1 MTISANQCNGPIQK
15 PKLEPV
21 DSRSGWNLNKIFSFG
36 TSVAKKTS
44 SCNARESTC
53 SKNNQAENSSTQG
66 IETREESV
74 QSNVSTSST
83 PSTKDIHKCFCCG
96 TILAVPPR
104 AGKFRCSIC
113 QTTNILVELITKP
126 ELDERIGMEKGSE
139 PISVASVKSLIGECY
154 DRLQKN
160 KTDLGSSKSL
170 HEIFDPLGKYL
181 YDVFSSH
188 DLLNKAFF
196 SKPQYEMLNS
206 SNKTNSVHVDRKG
219 IKEVFFLLTT
229 LPTKRPLYYALKG
242 ANCSLRR
249 LERVFTRGLDEDR
262 WVFILFEIPFFQISL
277 TPPSVQKVPE
287 MTDAPEIRMLCY
299 EILKRCLGVLSNIH
313 DSKKTK
319 QIVLNFARM
328 DESAFF
334 SILEVFNLYLSFQ
347 LKKYYCVAN
356 NPQNSHDGSHS
367 PNSILVPSLEEDEE
381 YYRVVA
387 LKAETESA
395 SQSLVS
401 LLIPGNSK
409 HLDAGPSRSYS
420 SKKSR
425 KENKIKLLQ
434 YGNDWRIHSVL
445 VAISFLFRANRL
457 RSKPI
462 PTYHFYNFLVDY
474 VHIKVDFDTW
484 QRDERRAQRK
494 DAIMRD
500 VLNSIHGSGARNSKS
515 VNFNFYMCQYPF
527 TISLGS
533 KISILEH
540 EARRQ
545 MERKA
550 EEAFINSLDKRVVFD
565 THLRIS
571 VRRDHVV
578 QDSLRCLQNNLGSF
592 KKSLRVSFL
601 NEPGI
606 DAGGV
611 RKEWFMLL
619 TKEIFNPLSG
629 MFSNIEDSNLLWFA
643 LGPTEREDMYQLF
656 GSILGLALYN
666 STVLELNFPQALYKV
681 LAGKSLNQSDYKTLH
696 PTIYRSLSSLRKVD
710 ANELNTLGLTFEVTY
725 KDVLGTTQTKE
736 LIEGGA
742 DVLVDESNLEQ
753 YIDLYTLFFLRDGV
767 SRQLDA
773 FIDGFKNVIGGNAL
787 SLFDEEEIELL
798 LCGHTDHGIDV
809 EILESVTKYTGWPSA
824 QEAKNSTVIKWFWE
838 IMQSMDQNHRKLL
851 MSFVTGSDR
860 VPATGIQNLPFR
872 IHLLNDNQDSCRLPL
887 AHTCFN
893 ELAIYNYSSKEKL
906 SQKLYRAME
915 ESSGFGI
922 K

>member
-21 DSRSGWNLNKIFSFG
+21 DSRSNWNLNKIFSFG

-44 SCNARESTC
+44 SCNARESTS
-53 SKNNQAENSSTQG
+53 SKNNQAEHSSMQG
-66 IETREESV
+66 IETREELV
-74 QSNVSTSST
+74 QSNVLTSST
-83 PSTKDIHKCFCCG
+83 SSTKDIHKCFCCG

-104 AGKFRCSIC
+104 ASKFRCSIC
-113 QTTNILVELITKP
+113 QTTNILVELVTKP
-126 ELDERIGMEKGSE
+126 GLDGRIGIEKGSE
-139 PISVASVKSLIGECY
+139 SISVALVKSLISECY

-181 YDVFSSH
+181 YDVFSSY
-188 DLLNKAFF
+188 DTLNKAFF

-242 ANCSLRR
+242 ANCLLRR
-249 LERVFTRGLDEDR
+249 LKRVFTRGLDEDR

-277 TPPSVQKVPE
+277 TPPSVQKVPK

-313 DSKKTK
+313 DSKKSK
-319 QIVLNFARM
+319 QIVLNFAKM
-328 DESAFF
+328 DEGAFF

-367 PNSILVPSLEEDEE
+367 PNSILVPSLEDDEE

-387 LKAETESA
+387 LKAEIELA

-409 HLDAGPSRSYS
+409 NLDAGPSRSYS

-445 VAISFLFRANRL
+445 VAILFLFRANRL

-515 VNFNFYMCQYPF
+515 INFKFYMCQYPF

-592 KKSLRVSFL
+592 KKSLRVLFL

-681 LAGKSLNQSDYKTLH
+681 LAGKSLNQLDYKTLH

-710 ANELNTLGLTFEVTY
+710 ANELNLLGLTFEVTY

-809 EILESVTKYTGWPSA
+809 EILESVTKYTGWSSA

-893 ELAIYNYSSKEKL
+893 ELAIYNYSRKEKL